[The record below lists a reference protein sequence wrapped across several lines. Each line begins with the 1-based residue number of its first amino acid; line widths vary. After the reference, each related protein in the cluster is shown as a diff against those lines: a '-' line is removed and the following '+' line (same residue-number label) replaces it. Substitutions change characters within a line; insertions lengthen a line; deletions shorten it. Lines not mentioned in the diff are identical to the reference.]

1 MAIYF
6 RLSSVPELQAFPR
19 EMRHVVVQRCFGY
32 AAQIP
37 ATSVAPVMALVAV
50 PTAGIFLGAVLSLF
64 VSFVAPFPV
73 VALLAV
79 GFWVIATLGLAIAI
93 FPLAVRSD
101 RIRLRRAIA
110 IYGDN
115 YRLPVCARC
124 DYDLRGSDSD
134 QCPECGAPTR
144 LQADEWR

>member
-1 MAIYF
+1 MSWMVA
-6 RLSSVPELQAFPR
+6 LAEPT
-19 EMRHVVVQRCFGY
+19 VVV
-32 AAQIP
+32 
-37 ATSVAPVMALVAV
+37 VVLAL
-50 PTAGIFLGAVLSLF
+50 
-64 VSFVAPFPV
+64 
-73 VALLAV
+73 
-79 GFWVIATLGLAIAI
+79 GFWVTTTLGLAIAI

-134 QCPECGAPTR
+134 HCPECGAPTR